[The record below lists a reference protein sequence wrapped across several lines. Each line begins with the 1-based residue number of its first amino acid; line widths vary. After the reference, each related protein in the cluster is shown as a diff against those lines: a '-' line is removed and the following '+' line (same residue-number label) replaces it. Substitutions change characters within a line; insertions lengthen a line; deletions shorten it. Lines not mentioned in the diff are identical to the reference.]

1 MRGGSNVVFGV
12 DWAELRQACI
22 LLLLCGLGPSMSD
35 VSLVRSLLKRLSSKT
50 APRHPEDA
58 IEHDTLA
65 TLYQPVIVLQS
76 GAIDGHEALV
86 RGRKKSGMETP
97 QALLDAAQSAQM
109 QMEFELACVDRALK
123 NWGSP
128 PGAGRL
134 YLNLSAPMLA
144 NLSEP
149 SRFKRL
155 EGLFFSHRVSC
166 SRVVVEVTQHRKLKE
181 IGALERSTAALQAL
195 GCAIALDDVKASR
208 RSLDLW
214 LHLKP
219 SIIKLDRRITQGLQ
233 QDPDKARV
241 LRTLS
246 NLAFKTGASLVAK
259 AVESAEDL
267 RIVRDAG
274 VHLAQGHFLGFPAP
288 AVVDTLNLR
297 ARNVLAEKWT
307 PPEPP
312 SRSGDLTSA
321 NSGLQ
326 KLVGMRWF
334 D

>member
-1 MRGGSNVVFGV
+1 
-12 DWAELRQACI
+12 
-22 LLLLCGLGPSMSD
+22 MSD
-35 VSLVRSLLKRLSSKT
+35 VSLVQRLLKRWPAKM
-50 APRHPEDA
+50 PPHPLQAVLEQGA
-58 IEHDTLA
+58 LE
-65 TLYQPVIVLQS
+65 TLYQPIIALQS

-86 RGRKKSGMETP
+86 RGQKDSDMETP
-97 QALLDAAQSAQM
+97 QALLDAAQLAQM
-109 QMEFELACVDRALK
+109 QMELELAWMGRALQS
-123 NWGSP
+123 WGYP
-128 PGAGRL
+128 HTAGRI
-134 YLNLSAPMLA
+134 YLNLSAHTLVA
-144 NLSEP
+144 LSEP
-149 SRFKRL
+149 KAFKRL
-155 EGLFFSHRVSC
+155 EGLFLVHRVPAK
-166 SRVVVEVTQHRKLKE
+166 RVVVEVTQHRKLKE
-181 IGALERSTAALQAL
+181 FNALERCTTALQAL

-214 LHLKP
+214 LRLKP
-219 SIIKLDRRITQGLQ
+219 SVVKLDSRMTQDLQ
-233 QDPDKARV
+233 NDPDKAKV

-259 AVESAEDL
+259 AVEDAEDL

-288 AVVDTLNLR
+288 AAVDTLNLR

-312 SRSGDLTSA
+312 SRPGDLTA
-321 NSGLQ
+321 TDSGLQ